1 MSGTGGSGTGGS
13 TSGGKKPDPR
23 KPWAAVDPYTKS
35 GNSSKNTFS
44 DLKWGAPIAAAVG
57 GQVGR
62 FVAGPTAPIT
72 QYWEVMAAGL
82 LAGVVVNY
90 MAVTSDGDNFA
101 YKNPYHKFPTKMPDK
116 AGFFGIT
123 GSEATCYVRRGDEK
137 GYWVNAVCYGQSA
150 NTAIMFGYDT
160 IAQFVIAAL
169 VLVIR
174 HGGLK
179 NNLRELLGLLAGV
192 GIGSEGYAR
201 YVNADYK
208 NTLPF
213 SPGSDGSYAPVKVD
227 GTTSWYGQEYDGTN
241 PITDYTRNAVNWKQK
256 DGTYKP

>member
-1 MSGTGGSGTGGS
+1 MPSPPPGTKTPK
-13 TSGGKKPDPR
+13 TV
-23 KPWAAVDPYTKS
+23 KPWAAEDPYSKT

-44 DLKWGAPIAAAVG
+44 DVKYGAPIAAAIG

-82 LAGVVVNY
+82 LAGVLVNY

-101 YKNPYHKFPTKMPDK
+101 YKNPYHKFPTKMPGK
-116 AGFFGIT
+116 AGFFGIK

-137 GYWVNAVCYGQSA
+137 GYWVNAVCYGQAA

-160 IAQFVIAAL
+160 IAQFVVAAL

-179 NNLRELLGLLAGV
+179 NNLREILGLLAGV

-208 NTLPF
+208 NTLTFNPA
-213 SPGSDGSYAPVKVD
+213 DGMFNAEKLD
-227 GTTSWYGQEYDGTN
+227 GQTSWYGQNYDGTTA
-241 PITDYTRNAVNWKQK
+241 ITDYTQNAYLFKQK
-256 DGTYKP
+256 DGSYKA